1 MFWAV
6 PYFITKGEV
15 TAPKVVKS
23 IFQVVENP
31 SEPRSN
37 LKFKIR
43 NIDKVRHKNESLSI
57 AGARIYSIGLPGK
70 YKECDSIKELNTII
84 KTC

>member
-6 PYFITKGEV
+6 PYVITKGEV

-57 AGARIYSIGLPGK
+57 AGARI
-70 YKECDSIKELNTII
+70 
-84 KTC
+84 

>member
-43 NIDKVRHKNESLSI
+43 NIDKACHKNESLSI
-57 AGARIYSIGLPGK
+57 VGARI
-70 YKECDSIKELNTII
+70 
-84 KTC
+84 

>member
-6 PYFITKGEV
+6 PYFTTKGEV

-43 NIDKVRHKNESLSI
+43 NIDKACHKNESLSI
-57 AGARIYSIGLPGK
+57 AGARI
-70 YKECDSIKELNTII
+70 
-84 KTC
+84 

>member
-6 PYFITKGEV
+6 PYVITKGEV

-31 SEPRSN
+31 YEPRSN

-43 NIDKVRHKNESLSI
+43 NIDKACHKNGSFSI